1 MWQDQSSSLA
11 ARSLEVTEQIG
22 KTRSVTLDNEA
33 MAALLLQTEPSDN
46 LQARSINTLSVEIPL
61 PDGSNV
67 TLALD
72 KTNLLPSQLSSAY
85 PSIQTY
91 KVSQPVGIIIS
102 GRVDFTSQGFH
113 ALLQTK
119 DGQTLLVD
127 PEIQG
132 NLSQYVSYAKTDLH
146 NDQPYQ
152 CSTPEAHDHA
162 EFSPVQARTNIAV
175 RSNSGGII
183 EYKIALAATAEYTQ
197 AQGGT
202 VEDALSAIVTTLSR
216 VNHVY
221 EQSLGVRFK
230 LIENNDSLIYTNTST
245 DPYTNYQIED
255 LLNENQINIDQV
267 IGSDNYDIG
276 HVFGT
281 SGGGLAYIS
290 SLCNGS
296 NKARGASGI
305 SRPYGEFFNIDFVA
319 HELGH
324 QLGATHTFNA
334 DQGICTSGART
345 ASTAFEPGSGST
357 IMSYAGG
364 CGTDN
369 VQAYADSMFHSGNIE
384 QISQNITTGA
394 ANACGIQVS
403 HDNQAPVVFAGTNK
417 SIPANTPF
425 ELTAIAS
432 DIDDDSLLYSWDQK
446 DAGSSSS
453 IDLDTGDNALF
464 RVLPATVKASRSFP
478 ALTAL
483 LGGATVIGE
492 TLPATDRKL
501 NFQVA
506 VYDNHNSPSMDQ
518 IQLNVV
524 NTGKIFALENH
535 AEAYA
540 TGSQTTVYWETAST
554 QESPINC
561 ATVDLHLSID
571 NGGHFDYLIADSI
584 TNNGRASI
592 YIPSEIPN
600 SSSGRFKLSCSD
612 NVFFSISASAFS
624 LSSDA
629 SLVEINTRNT
639 NTVTTDN
646 PSSASGGGSMPPL
659 FVFTTLLLFL
669 YRKQYFTK

>member
-11 ARSLEVTEQIG
+11 ARSLEVVEQIG
-22 KTRSVTLDNEA
+22 KTRSLTLDHEA
-33 MAALLLQTEPSDN
+33 MAALLLQTTSGDN
-46 LQARSINTLSVEIPL
+46 IQARSINTLSVEVPL

-67 TLALD
+67 TVALE
-72 KTNLLPSQLSSAY
+72 KTDLLPTQLSSAY

-91 KVSQPVGIIIS
+91 KVTQPVGLIVS
-102 GRVDFTSQGFH
+102 GRVDFTSHGFH
-113 ALLQTK
+113 ALLHTR

-127 PEIQG
+127 PEEQG
-132 NLSQYVSYAKTDLH
+132 NLGQYVSYAKADLF

-162 EFSPVQARTNIAV
+162 SFSPIQARSFIAA
-175 RSNSGGII
+175 RSSSGGIV
-183 EYKIALAATAEYTQ
+183 EYKIAVAATAEYTQ

-202 VEDALSAIVTTLSR
+202 VEDALSAIVTSLSR
-216 VNHVY
+216 VNNVY
-221 EQSLGVRFK
+221 EHSLGVRFK
-230 LIENNDSLIYTNTST
+230 LVENNDLLIYTNTST

-290 SLCNGS
+290 SLCNES
-296 NKARGASGI
+296 SKAKGASGI

-364 CGTDN
+364 CGTDD
-369 VQAYADSMFHSGNIE
+369 VQAFADSMFHSGNIQ
-384 QISQNITTGA
+384 QIRQNITTGA
-394 ANACGIQVS
+394 ANACGVHVS
-403 HDNQAPVVFAGTNK
+403 HDNLAPVVFAGTSH

-425 ELTAIAS
+425 ELTATAS
-432 DIDDDSLLYSWDQK
+432 DIDDDSLLYSWDQL

-453 IDLDTGDNALF
+453 IDLDTGDNPLF
-464 RVLPATVKASRSFP
+464 RVLPATAKASRSFP
-478 ALTAL
+478 ALTTL
-483 LGGATVIGE
+483 LGGTALAGE
-492 TLPATDRKL
+492 TLPSTDRKL
-501 NFQVA
+501 NFQVS
-506 VYDNHNSPSMDQ
+506 VYDSYNSPSMDQ
-518 IQLNVV
+518 VQLNIV
-524 NTGKIFALENH
+524 NTGKTFTLENH

-540 TGSQTTVYWETAST
+540 TGAQSTIYWESANT
-554 QESPINC
+554 QDSPINC
-561 ATVDLHLSID
+561 ATVDLNLSTD
-571 NGGHFDYLIADSI
+571 NGGNFDYLIADSI
-584 TNNGRASI
+584 PNNGVASV

-612 NVFFSISASAFS
+612 NVFFSLSASAFS
-624 LSSDA
+624 LNSDA
-629 SLVEINTRNT
+629 SLVEINTRST
-639 NTVTTDN
+639 NTATTNN
-646 PSSASGGGSMPPL
+646 PSSASGGGSTPPL
-659 FVFTTLLLFL
+659 FAFTTLLLFL
-669 YRKQYFTK
+669 LRKQYFTK